1 MEITEAHK
9 SLIDYF
15 KDKIDLTSQEIQL
28 ICDAYEFTSID
39 KKDFLF
45 KQGEKC
51 KIESFVVQ
59 GAVKVSYL
67 DEKGQEHILYFAFK
81 DWWVGD
87 IASFNSQDL
96 SIMSAQALDQTFV
109 LSITLEKKEELF
121 SKIPKL
127 ERMFRIVTQRTLAV
141 LQKRFF
147 LAMSGSAK
155 DRYIQ
160 LVQRYPKIEQL
171 VPQYQI
177 ASYLG
182 ILPESLSRMKKQ
194 LYVSK

>member
-1 MEITEAHK
+1 
-9 SLIDYF
+9 
-15 KDKIDLTSQEIQL
+15 
-28 ICDAYEFTSID
+28 
-39 KKDFLF
+39 
-45 KQGEKC
+45 
-51 KIESFVVQ
+51 
-59 GAVKVSYL
+59 
-67 DEKGQEHILYFAFK
+67 
-81 DWWVGD
+81 
-87 IASFNSQDL
+87 
-96 SIMSAQALDQTFV
+96 MSAQALDQTFV